1 MRELNEQTFPGER
14 PDKPE
19 GAAAAKAPAPAAIA
33 VRTGDS
39 TEAPKFRSHDHGL
52 TECVAELFTEL
63 VDQAE
68 RIADGKNVNPL
79 DSEDY
84 SWTVED
90 VLWTALRNGL
100 DEMEERIK
108 PMVKRRQLPTRGTI

>member
-1 MRELNEQTFPGER
+1 M
-14 PDKPE
+14 
-19 GAAAAKAPAPAAIA
+19 
-33 VRTGDS
+33 
-39 TEAPKFRSHDHGL
+39 